1 MEGAGLPPLAGMR
14 RVSGD
19 AARSL
24 IEAQL
29 TAHGDGILSVLGRY
43 RLADAFPAWHGTI
56 RAVEEFI
63 NIPWFGIDD
72 PRVEARL
79 CSMPLDHRLMS
90 NIEPIFRAVR
100 EILSPR
106 FEAGV
111 VSRYL
116 QTMLQTAAIAS
127 AFKMHGQVAFGPG
140 ITLDTVGAAVDY
152 FQSRRRHMVSLL
164 YTMPFAC
171 GGTDAFVPLDTLNVL
186 LPQVEHSC
194 VAITGFHLKLAQLE
208 ALDTFSLEVDEIGAM
223 ASHEFDTLDDYFLE
237 PERASIHVM
246 GELRRDQ
253 IVMPR
258 MEPLDPKKIFSAAEL
273 RNSVKLI
280 GATYAAF
287 GLNDSD
293 FSTMALLITAFSR
306 HARDDYFVEIEKP
319 KFQAMLRAQ
328 SVFDPGELEGLLV
341 NAPSDY
347 ATNSNAYEPFIDVGD
362 AVVSNV
368 NLLSRFLYVFKN
380 VHLGSRRRF
389 QIHAGFIFEDMVK
402 RDLSALG
409 FHVTDIKRINRKEF
423 DVVTTHR
430 GAIYNFQCKNNWI
443 DLSKVESDR
452 ALFVRYNRSLT
463 NYYRRALQK
472 ELKREDLLKGELGLE
487 KIEHYVI
494 SRFPVIGADARVI
507 NYNQI
512 GRLKALVGDAC

>member
-72 PRVEARL
+72 PRVEARP

-171 GGTDAFVPLDTLNVL
+171 GGTSMPIWTKPGAPMAKSPELFTRENEDPAD
-186 LPQVEHSC
+186 
-194 VAITGFHLKLAQLE
+194 
-208 ALDTFSLEVDEIGAM
+208 VDHAPP
-223 ASHEFDTLDDYFLE
+223 HERY
-237 PERASIHVM
+237 
-246 GELRRDQ
+246 Q
-253 IVMPR
+253 
-258 MEPLDPKKIFSAAEL
+258 
-273 RNSVKLI
+273 
-280 GATYAAF
+280 
-287 GLNDSD
+287 
-293 FSTMALLITAFSR
+293 SR
-306 HARDDYFVEIEKP
+306 
-319 KFQAMLRAQ
+319 
-328 SVFDPGELEGLLV
+328 
-341 NAPSDY
+341 
-347 ATNSNAYEPFIDVGD
+347 
-362 AVVSNV
+362 
-368 NLLSRFLYVFKN
+368 
-380 VHLGSRRRF
+380 
-389 QIHAGFIFEDMVK
+389 
-402 RDLSALG
+402 
-409 FHVTDIKRINRKEF
+409 
-423 DVVTTHR
+423 
-430 GAIYNFQCKNNWI
+430 
-443 DLSKVESDR
+443 
-452 ALFVRYNRSLT
+452 
-463 NYYRRALQK
+463 
-472 ELKREDLLKGELGLE
+472 
-487 KIEHYVI
+487 
-494 SRFPVIGADARVI
+494 ADATIVSLCPSTRVI
-507 NYNQI
+507 F
-512 GRLKALVGDAC
+512 